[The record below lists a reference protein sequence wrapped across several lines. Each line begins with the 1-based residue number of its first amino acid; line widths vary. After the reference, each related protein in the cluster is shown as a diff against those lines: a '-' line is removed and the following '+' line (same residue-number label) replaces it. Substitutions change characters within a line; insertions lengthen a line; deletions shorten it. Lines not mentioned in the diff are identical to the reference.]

1 MKHNCF
7 FVKEFV
13 HGGSHDI
20 PVIAVE
26 VVVVV
31 AASRQILF
39 SARKDIKQIG
49 HAEIPSDSTPS

>member
-20 PVIAVE
+20 PVI

-31 AASRQILF
+31 VAAASRQILF
-39 SARKDIKQIG
+39 SARKGIKQIG
-49 HAEIPSDSTPS
+49 HAEISSDSTPS